1 MSNAKRNGPRCSGWS
16 REVDH
21 EAPAIFGTTAL
32 VPCGKPAAWLVE
44 ADRGDW
50 HACESCARDALLF
63 SGERVSD
70 RDGEPMVVS

>member
-1 MSNAKRNGPRCSGWS
+1 VIRCSGWS
-16 REVDH
+16 REIDYD
-21 EAPAIFGTTAL
+21 APAIFGTTAL

-50 HACESCARDALLF
+50 HACESCAIDALLF

-70 RDGEPMVVS
+70 VDGEPMVVS